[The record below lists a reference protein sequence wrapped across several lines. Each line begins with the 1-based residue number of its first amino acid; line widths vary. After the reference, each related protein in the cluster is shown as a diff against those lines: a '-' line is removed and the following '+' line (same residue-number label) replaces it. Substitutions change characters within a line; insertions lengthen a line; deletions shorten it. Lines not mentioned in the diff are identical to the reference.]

1 MTLKKGDENLSEYEK
16 KKAREALF
24 KHLKENDIFDEKE
37 QERELNELIKKG
49 KELLEGIDM
58 KRLENETI
66 EKYMERRESEVEK
79 NFEEINNIDKIEEI
93 IKLCF
98 SDNLTN
104 ISIERNLEQNHYK
117 DYKEYSIK
125 NIMNLL
131 SEYKK
136 EKNDENFLLLKSLI
150 KPYYL
155 QLKLDSLSYFNF
167 FRIASF
173 GPYYLRNS
181 KYKIYKKKSEKTE
194 TT

>member
-1 MTLKKGDENLSEYEK
+1 MDILGDENLSEYEK
-16 KKAREALF
+16 KEARGALF
-24 KHLKENDIFDEKE
+24 KHLKENDYK
-37 QERELNELIKKG
+37 
-49 KELLEGIDM
+49 
-58 KRLENETI
+58 
-66 EKYMERRESEVEK
+66 
-79 NFEEINNIDKIEEI
+79 DKIEEI

-98 SDNLTN
+98 SNN
-104 ISIERNLEQNHYK
+104 PINNYIEGNLEQNDYK

-131 SEYKK
+131 SEYRK

-155 QLKLDSLSYFNF
+155 EYKLNPLSYFNY

-181 KYKIYKKKSEKTE
+181 KYKIYKK
-194 TT
+194 

>member
-1 MTLKKGDENLSEYEK
+1 MKYEYTKVMDILGDENLSEYEK
-16 KKAREALF
+16 KEAREALF
-24 KHLKENDIFDEKE
+24 MHLKENDYKDILDEKE
-37 QERELNELIKKG
+37 QERKINGLI
-49 KELLEGIDM
+49 EIVERIDT
-58 KRLENETI
+58 K
-66 EKYMERRESEVEK
+66 RRESEVEK

-98 SDNLTN
+98 SDNMTN
-104 ISIERNLEQNHYK
+104 ISIERNLEQNDYK
-117 DYKEYSIK
+117 DYREYSIK

-181 KYKIYKKKSEKTE
+181 KYKIYKKQSEKTE
-194 TT
+194 TS